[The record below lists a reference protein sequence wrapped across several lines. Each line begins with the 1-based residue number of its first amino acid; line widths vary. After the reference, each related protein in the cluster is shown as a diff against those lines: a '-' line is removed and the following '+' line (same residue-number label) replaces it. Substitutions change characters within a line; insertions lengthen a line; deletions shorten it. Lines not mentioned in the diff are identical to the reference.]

1 MKKKIFMMALVIICV
16 LCMSAVAL
24 AADATFEVDVT
35 NNADKKKDVVV
46 VTGVEPKSTV
56 SVYSEK
62 NILLGK
68 KAAGSNSNSV
78 SINVTLP
85 SADPKTGGTITISV
99 LAKGTSEAAT
109 LAVPYEAEPVSE
121 TPETDDVTITNNV
134 DKKSTVYIENLDE
147 KDAITVYNEKGKKL
161 STGKVGKNKDDVTI
175 SITKNKLDKTGG
187 TLYIT
192 VKSDNKQVS
201 EKKGYVYSAQTQSP
215 TPSEANV
222 EITNNTSKKGT
233 IVVSDLE
240 SGDVITVY
248 NAATDKKMGSKKCA
262 SSKDEVTL
270 STTLLKTGGTLKVT
284 LKKTEERESEPLSIS
299 YGEQEITPALTDAN
313 ITIST
318 YPTGTKDTIYIDGLE
333 GSDVI
338 KVYTTTTGTTT
349 LLKSTV
355 SSSKDSLTLSSSS
368 LTNNDYLYIS
378 VTRKNK
384 LESSRLK
391 VAVPAVNPSADIVPA
406 DVTITNNANMA
417 STVYVTGLAENVTV
431 TAYNKAKG
439 GSKLGSTKVPAGN
452 TTVTVSISQLS
463 AEGGSIWLTRKDT
476 DCNESN
482 PVEISYSMQVQTV
495 FSDISFESVEV
506 TNNSGS
512 ASTITVSG
520 LESGDVINAYS
531 SSTTNTTLATA
542 TCGTY
547 NDTVTLSTSS
557 LDRTGGTVYLTRA
570 EPGYLES
577 VRKSVAY
584 GGIVTTQ
591 VISQSQVSITNNT
604 GIASTMIVTNL
615 SEGDVITIYS
625 AQTSGTVLGSGTVA
639 AYSSSVTFNV
649 SSLSSGGGSVWVS
662 RKSSGAAES
671 GRVEITYSGVEQSD
685 AVENADIEILNNASA
700 SDTITV
706 RGLDS
711 GDVIKVYKD
720 ESTTST
726 FGTATASSGGS
737 VTINISQLGS
747 EAGLIYITRTGS
759 GKTESSRTA
768 ASYSAESKAPKQENI
783 TVTNNVN
790 TDSLVY
796 VSGLAS
802 GDVVKVYS
810 SSSASTPIGSASVAS
825 SGDVTVKV
833 GQLSA
838 SSGKVYV
845 TVTNYGCCESSRTA
859 QDYAAQKTT
868 NTPDN
873 IATSERTYN
882 TVDIV
887 ISNIQ
892 SGDYIRVYS
901 DQYGST
907 VLGGATADDT
917 SLTIRISGIGT
928 YSGTVYVSNTRT
940 GMHESERK
948 TVGYGTFNE

>member
-1 MKKKIFMMALVIICV
+1 MKKRILVIAVGVICF
-16 LCMSAVAL
+16 LFMSAVAL
-24 AADATFEVDVT
+24 AADAAFEVEIT
-35 NNADKKKDVVV
+35 NNVDKKKDVVV
-46 VTGVEPKSTV
+46 VSGIEPKSTV
-56 SVYSEK
+56 SVYSDK
-62 NILLGK
+62 NVLLGK
-68 KAAGSNSNSV
+68 KTASSNSNSV
-78 SINVTLP
+78 SINVMLP
-85 SADPKTGGTITISV
+85 SVNSETGGTITISV
-99 LAKGTSEAAT
+99 LAKGGAEAET
-109 LAVPYEAEPVSE
+109 LSVSYEAEPVSV
-121 TPETDDVTITNNV
+121 TPATDDVTITNNV

-147 KDAITVYNEKGKKL
+147 KDAVTVYNEKGKKL
-161 STGKVGKNKDDVTI
+161 SSGKVGKNKDDVTI

-201 EKKGYVYSAQTQSP
+201 ERTGYVYSAQTQSP
-215 TPSEANV
+215 TPSAANI
-222 EITNNTSKKGT
+222 EITNNASKKGT
-233 IVVSDLE
+233 IVVSELE
-240 SGDVITVY
+240 SGDIITVY
-248 NAATDKKMGSKKCA
+248 NATTDKKLSSKKCG
-262 SSKDEVTL
+262 SSKDEVTV
-270 STTLLKTGGTLKVT
+270 STTLLKTGGTLKIT
-284 LKKTEERESEPLSIS
+284 LKKTEELESEPLAIS
-299 YGEQEITPALTDAN
+299 YGEQETTPALSDSNVTV
-313 ITIST
+313 ST

-338 KVYTTTTGTTT
+338 RVYTTPTGTTT

-355 SSSKDSLTLSSSS
+355 GSSKDSITLSSSS

-378 VTRKNK
+378 VTRKNM
-384 LESSRLK
+384 LESSRLR
-391 VAVPAVNPSADIVPA
+391 VAVPAVNPSPNIVPA
-406 DVTITNNANMA
+406 DVTISNNAGMA
-417 STVYVTGLAENVTV
+417 STVYITGLAENVTI

-439 GSKLGSTKVPAGN
+439 GSKLGSAKVPAGN

-463 AEGGSIWLTRKDT
+463 STGDSIWLTRKDT
-476 DCNESN
+476 DCSESN
-482 PVEISYSMQVQTV
+482 PIEISYSGQIQTA
-495 FSDISFESVEV
+495 FSDISLESVV
-506 TNNSGS
+506 IVNNSGS

-520 LESGDVINAYS
+520 LESGDVIKAYS
-531 SSTTNTTLATA
+531 SSTTNSTLATA

-547 NDTVTLSTSS
+547 DDTVTLSTSS
-557 LDRTGGTVYLTRA
+557 LDRTGGTVYLTRT

-577 VRKSVAY
+577 TRHAVTY
-584 GGIVTTQ
+584 GGIITTQ
-591 VISQSQVSITNNT
+591 VISQSQVSITNST
-604 GIASTMIVTNL
+604 GIASTMTVTNL
-615 SEGDVITIYS
+615 SDGDVITVYN
-625 AQTSGTVLGSGTVA
+625 AQTSGSVLGSGTVA

-649 SSLSSGGGSVWVS
+649 SSLSSGGGTVWAS

-671 GRVEITYSGVEQSD
+671 SRVEISYSGVEQSD

-720 ESTTST
+720 GTVTST
-726 FGTATASSGGS
+726 LGTATASTGGS
-737 VTINISQLGS
+737 VTINISQLGTD
-747 EAGLIYITRTGS
+747 AGSIHVTRTSS
-759 GKTESSRTA
+759 GKTESSRTVVG
-768 ASYSAESKAPKQENI
+768 YSAESKAPKQENI

-796 VSGLAS
+796 VSGLTS

-825 SGDVTVKV
+825 SGDATVKV

-859 QDYAAQKTT
+859 QDYAAQKST

-873 IATSERTYN
+873 IATAERTYN

-907 VLGGATADDT
+907 VLGGATADGT
-917 SLTIRISGIGT
+917 TLAIRISGIGT
-928 YSGTVYVSNTRT
+928 YSGTVYISNTRT

-948 TVGYGTFNE
+948 TVGYGTYYE